1 MSKLRNLG
9 AFKKG
14 KEINDLEV
22 ISRRCDMQKNNK
34 FYDKKYRKQVKEK
47 LRRLIKL
54 KKLKKIKIQPLGE
67 LQS

>member
-34 FYDKKYRKQVKEK
+34 FYDKKYRKQVKEN
-47 LRRLIKL
+47 
-54 KKLKKIKIQPLGE
+54 
-67 LQS
+67 